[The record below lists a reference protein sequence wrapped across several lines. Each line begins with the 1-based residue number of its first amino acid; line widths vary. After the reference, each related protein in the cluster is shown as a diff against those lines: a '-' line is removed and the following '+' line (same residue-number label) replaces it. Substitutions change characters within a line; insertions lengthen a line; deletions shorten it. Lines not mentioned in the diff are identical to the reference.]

1 MSKETNPAL
10 EATARI
16 MYVALNAVFR
26 LHDVVE
32 MEIEGKDKPVDVCE
46 HCSDLAEAGVP
57 YPCPTA
63 RLLLEDMVVEPISTE
78 KAPEEPQEPSE
89 G

>member
-1 MSKETNPAL
+1 MSETNAAL
-10 EATARI
+10 EASARI
-16 MYVALNAVFR
+16 MYVALNAVFT
-26 LHDVVE
+26 LHDVAE
-32 MEIEGKDKPVDVCE
+32 MEIEGRDKPVDVCE

-63 RLLLEDMVVEPISTE
+63 RLLLEDMVVEPIQEE

-89 G
+89 Q

>member
-1 MSKETNPAL
+1 MSETSAAL
-10 EATARI
+10 EASARI

-46 HCSDLAEAGVP
+46 HCSDLAEAGVA

-63 RLLLEDMVVEPISTE
+63 RLLLEDMVVQPIETE
-78 KAPEEPQEPSE
+78 EAPEESQEPSE